1 MINIKTR
8 YEIEQMKTA
17 GRIVFEVLELLK
29 EKVEPGITTKELDR
43 IATNYIIKC
52 GAFPSFKGV
61 KGSHRAK
68 PFPAAICTSINDEVI
83 HGIPGNRVLKEGD
96 IISIDVG
103 ALYNGYHGDAARTY
117 PVGKCSEEALRLIEV
132 TQNSFFEGIKKAY
145 TGNRII
151 DISGNIQDYVEKN
164 GFSVVR
170 EFTGHGIGKE
180 LHEGPEIPNYRSR
193 IPGPRLVSGMS
204 LAIEPMVNAG
214 MSNIR
219 MASYY
224 WTVLTA
230 DGKFSAH
237 YENTVIITDNE
248 PILTTLYK

>member
-1 MINIKTR
+1 MISIKSK

-29 EKVEPGITTKELDR
+29 EKVLPGITTKELDR

-52 GAFPSFKGV
+52 GAYPSFKGV
-61 KGSHRAK
+61 KGSHRGK
-68 PFPAAICTSINDEVI
+68 PYPAGICASINNEVI
-83 HGIPGNRVLKEGD
+83 HGIPGNRQLKEGD

-103 ALYNGYHGDAARTY
+103 ARYNGYHGDAARTY
-117 PVGKCSEEALRLIEV
+117 PVGKCSDEALKLIEV
-132 TQNSFFEGIKKAY
+132 TENSFFEGIKKAY

-151 DISGNIQDYVEKN
+151 EISGNIQDYVEKN

-180 LHEGPEIPNYRSR
+180 LHEEPEVPNYRTLIR
-193 IPGPRLVSGMS
+193 GQRLVPGMA

-214 MSNIR
+214 KSGIMI
-219 MASYY
+219 ASDN

-230 DGKFSAH
+230 DAKLSAH

-248 PILTTLYK
+248 PMLTTLY